1 MQVTLEVLPIGT
13 GLYPDRLVLT
23 SPCDLRI
30 LDIEI
35 SARKLGHTYALTFDA
50 QARESVTQEIPLIN
64 NSDAAMSVTAKVCVI
79 APVLCVLAH
88 LQKIARVPA
97 ALCQL
102 LSRRVSLPLDAWWSA
117 CNVHV

>member
-50 QARESVTQEIPLIN
+50 QAREAVTQEIPLIN
-64 NSDAAMSVTAKVCVI
+64 NSDAAMSVTAKVRVVALSCFVLVHLCSLEHVCLPHCVSRD
-79 APVLCVLAH
+79 PF
-88 LQKIARVPA
+88 P
-97 ALCQL
+97 L
-102 LSRRVSLPLDAWWSA
+102 LLLVETRFPSA
-117 CNVHV
+117 